1 MSAEATP
8 REEQPLRI
16 GRYRVLKH
24 VATGG
29 MGAVYRARDVVE
41 SRDVAL
47 KVLASYWVE
56 KPHILERFRREG
68 RIGQTLSHENIVAY
82 YDTGED
88 NGFYYHAMEYV
99 SGVDLKEYVTNK
111 ARLDVGESRYFL
123 VQAVRALD
131 HLYENRVVHRDIKP
145 ANFLVAIKDGKPFL
159 KLIDFGLA
167 RRLGEASTIVA
178 IPGTTVGTVDYIA
191 PEQAQDRTAADVR
204 SDIYALGCTWY
215 HMLTGFPP
223 FLADTKEEKFALR
236 MNEDVPDVRERNPD
250 VPQEAVEILNRMMA
264 RSQAYRYQKPGDLLH
279 DLETLVVPGDSAPSQ
294 IVRRIESKPAARPS
308 RGFLIFFLI
317 ALLAGA
323 AVAVWALWSV
333 LRGGHSP

>member
-68 RIGQTLSHENIVAY
+68 RIGQSLSHENIVAY

-99 SGVDLKEYVTNK
+99 SGIDLKEYVTNK

-131 HLYENRVVHRDIKP
+131 HLYESRVVHRDIKP
-145 ANFLVAIKDGKPFL
+145 AIFPVATKEAHASLKPTSS
-159 KLIDFGLA
+159 GLA
-167 RRLGEASTIVA
+167 RSLGEATPVAA
-178 IPGTTVGTVDYIA
+178 IPGTSFGPVDYIA
-191 PEQAQDRTAADVR
+191 PEQSQAPAPADAR

-215 HMLTGFPP
+215 HMLAGFPP
-223 FLADTKEEKFALR
+223 FL
-236 MNEDVPDVRERNPD
+236 
-250 VPQEAVEILNRMMA
+250 
-264 RSQAYRYQKPGDLLH
+264 
-279 DLETLVVPGDSAPSQ
+279 
-294 IVRRIESKPAARPS
+294 
-308 RGFLIFFLI
+308 
-317 ALLAGA
+317 
-323 AVAVWALWSV
+323 
-333 LRGGHSP
+333 